1 MVQAWAS
8 EAGEQ
13 LNKEKVI
20 WGDSYQSPGAEWQT
34 TQLMEEEC
42 VGKTL
47 RKCQ

>member
-13 LNKEKVI
+13 LNKEQVI
-20 WGDSYQSPGAEWQT
+20 SGYSYQSPGAEKQT
-34 TQLMEEEC
+34 TQLMQEES